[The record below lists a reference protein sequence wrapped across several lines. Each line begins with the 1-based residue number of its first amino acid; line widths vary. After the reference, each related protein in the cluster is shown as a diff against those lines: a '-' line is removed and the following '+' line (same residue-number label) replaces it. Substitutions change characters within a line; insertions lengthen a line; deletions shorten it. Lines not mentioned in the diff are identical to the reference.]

1 MKSRSTTYRERSW
14 IAEGVCH
21 YPTSFRVLLDTLIRL
36 GYDAAAAKYERLKCG
51 KKEKEKKEA
60 EEEMQKAKE
69 R

>member
-1 MKSRSTTYRERSW
+1 VCYYSTW
-14 IAEGVCH
+14 
-21 YPTSFRVLLDTLIRL
+21 FRVLFNILIRL
-36 GYDAAAAKYERLKCG
+36 SYDAAAAKYEKLKGG